1 MKREERVLL
10 CFGVGNDICSEIT
23 REIEMI
29 VGNQMQRQG
38 NKGLDDAA
46 AAELYRLHAPSIL
59 AYLRMHTSS
68 WEEAEDVLV
77 DVFLAALE
85 KENFGTLRESEQRS
99 WLWRVAR
106 NKVVDAFRAAQ
117 RRQFQP
123 LEDIAETVYDDDD
136 LAPEQFALR
145 QEEYHQLYASIQN
158 LSTLQQQVLRLRF
171 VHELRCAEIA
181 TALGKS
187 EAAVRMLLSRTLN
200 LLRSIY
206 EKH

>member
-1 MKREERVLL
+1 
-10 CFGVGNDICSEIT
+10 
-23 REIEMI
+23 MI

-38 NKGLDDAA
+38 GKKGLDEDA
-46 AAELYRLHAPSIL
+46 AAELYRNHAPSIL

-85 KENFGTLRESEQRS
+85 KENLGILRENEQRS

-106 NKVVDAFRAAQ
+106 NKVIDGFRAAQ
-117 RRQFQP
+117 RRQIVP
-123 LEDIAETVYDDDD
+123 LEEIADITFDDEE

-145 QEEYHQLYASIQN
+145 QEEYRRLHTSIQH
-158 LSTLQQQVLRLRF
+158 LSTLQQQVLHMRF
-171 VHELRCAEIA
+171 VNELRCADIA